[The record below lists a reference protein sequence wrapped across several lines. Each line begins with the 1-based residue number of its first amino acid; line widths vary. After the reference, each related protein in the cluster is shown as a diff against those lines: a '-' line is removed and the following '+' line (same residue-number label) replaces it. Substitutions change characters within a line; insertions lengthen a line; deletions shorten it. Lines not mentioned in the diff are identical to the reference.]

1 MSGAIIVFIAR
12 NPTLLFHPGILY
24 TVLYASS
31 FLIMAA
37 VKSEVVAEP
46 RCW

>member
-1 MSGAIIVFIAR
+1 M
-12 NPTLLFHPGILY
+12 LLLSPMDIMYGWA
-24 TVLYASS
+24 LYAPS

-37 VKSEVVAEP
+37 VTSEVVAEP